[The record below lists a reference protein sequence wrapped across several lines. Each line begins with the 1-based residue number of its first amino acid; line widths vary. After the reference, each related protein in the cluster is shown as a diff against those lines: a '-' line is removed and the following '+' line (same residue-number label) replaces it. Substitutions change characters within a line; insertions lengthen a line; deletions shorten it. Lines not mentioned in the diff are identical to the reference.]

1 MKQLLATHL
10 TYKKYILSRLKDFGL
25 KAGQPKIMY
34 YIASNEGC
42 QQKDIA
48 QNCYIES
55 ATLSSVLLKM
65 EKRGLIER
73 KRLNSDKRAYAIYI
87 KDKARPVFE
96 AVQRVFDEV
105 LKLSLE
111 GFSDE
116 EAAEFEKYLE
126 RMENNLKNT

>member
-1 MKQLLATHL
+1 MSFKTHQIPLSTLQALEEAKQRGI
-10 TYKKYILSRLKDFGL
+10 YIFISTGR
-25 KAGQPKIMY
+25 PK
-34 YIASNEGC
+34 
-42 QQKDIA
+42 
-48 QNCYIES
+48 
-55 ATLSSVLLKM
+55 VLITVLGEM

-96 AVQRVFDEV
+96 AVQRVFEEV

>member
-10 TYKKYILSRLKDFGL
+10 TYKKYILSRLKDFGI

-42 QQKDIA
+42 RQKDIA

-96 AVQRVFDEV
+96 AVQRVFDET